1 MILGNMS
8 SALNE
13 IGIETEIRNDI
24 LGGAIGEI
32 SPGETWIE
40 LWVVR
45 KTQAEAATARIKEI
59 LEQPE
64 RDDWLCNQCQ
74 EPNPAT
80 FDVCWQCGEGGNHHR
95 SLRINFEAL
104 RRLNHAVS
112 RSFSR

>member
-64 RDDWLCNQCQ
+64 RDDWLCNQCVDLHLKLTQ
-74 EPNPAT
+74 DLHLILTHPGRQIMA
-80 FDVCWQCGEGGNHHR
+80 
-95 SLRINFEAL
+95 
-104 RRLNHAVS
+104 
-112 RSFSR
+112 